1 MTMVLNPIRKPKA
14 KAASHAVPAAPPPA
28 QAAHA

>member
-14 KAASHAVPAAPPPA
+14 KPSGAAEQPPA